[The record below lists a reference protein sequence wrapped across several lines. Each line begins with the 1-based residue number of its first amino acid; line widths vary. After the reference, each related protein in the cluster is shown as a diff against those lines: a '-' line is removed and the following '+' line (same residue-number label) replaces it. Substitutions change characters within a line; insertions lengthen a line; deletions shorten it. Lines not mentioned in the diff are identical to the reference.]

1 MLNQE
6 ALDTL
11 FTQARTHN
19 AWLNKPVTNGQLRE
33 IYELMKWAPTEYN
46 CSPIRIAFLKS
57 DEAKK
62 KLMAC
67 MDEENAAKVK
77 AAPII
82 AIIGTDMAFARKL
95 QALYPHASAQSWLGG
110 DEQKIAQAAI
120 RNASVQGGY
129 FILATRAT
137 GLDCGPMLRF
147 DAEKVD
153 ATFFVGTAVKAN
165 FICGIGYGDE
175 EVSAARLSRL
185 TFDASCAIVL

>member
-11 FTQARTHN
+11 FTEARTHS

-33 IYELMKWAPTEYN
+33 IYELMKWAPTEFN
-46 CSPIRIAFLKS
+46 CSPMRIAFIKS
-57 DEAKK
+57 PEAKA
-62 KLMAC
+62 KLAAC
-67 MDEENAAKVK
+67 MDDENAAKAK
-77 AAPII
+77 AAPIV

-95 QALYPHASAQSWLGG
+95 SALYPDPSARAWLGN

-129 FILATRAT
+129 FVLATRAA
-137 GLDCGPMLRF
+137 GLDCGQMLRF

-153 ATFFVGTAVKAN
+153 AAFFVGTAVKAN
-165 FICGIGYGDE
+165 FIVGVGYGDDDM
-175 EVSAARLSRL
+175 SSARLPRL